1 MMELFV
7 TIFDGLQSLAIDTKS
22 SIKEAT
28 DIFDPT
34 LITDVFSSQSWII
47 INLNPIIQVK
57 FVDL

>member
-47 INLNPIIQVK
+47 INLNPIISSYG
-57 FVDL
+57 